1 VTVIATTPLVCN
13 ESTSIDQDGG
23 TDKADIAAVSPDGS
37 ETVNA
42 TGVVSERDWTPIP
55 FDIHDRPFS
64 IQVMPVQHCSSWKF
78 SRISFDIKGAHKFR
92 IRIGDDYVTDWVSI
106 N

>member
-1 VTVIATTPLVCN
+1 MIVMTATTPPVVCE
-13 ESTSIDQDGG
+13 ESKTVDEAGG
-23 TDKADIAAVSPDGS
+23 KDVADIVAVSPDGS

-55 FDIHDRPFS
+55 FDRFS
-64 IQVMPVQHCSSWKF
+64 LIG
-78 SRISFDIKGAHKFR
+78 ISTT
-92 IRIGDDYVTDWVSI
+92 VVI